1 MSQKTRGL
9 YRLTQVPLLYEALQ
23 SALGAGR
30 SRQLLVEQYIRPNR
44 FDRVLDLG
52 CGPAAI
58 LPLLKEVTYIGID
71 LNPAHIS
78 SAQLAHG
85 DRGTFHVGDFT
96 HRRLDLGESFDIV
109 LCIGLLHHLEDQRA
123 IELAQLAR
131 DYLSPGGRLIT
142 IDPVFADGQSIFARQ
157 LARADSGQC
166 VRTEQGYRALLEMA
180 FEDCVTHVRHDL
192 LRVPYSH
199 CITVATRNVSGA
211 PLAP

>member
-9 YRLTQVPLLYEALQ
+9 YRLLQVPLFYEALQ

-30 SRQLLVEQYIRPNR
+30 TRQLLVEQYIRPKR
-44 FDRVLDLG
+44 LDRVLDLG

-58 LPLLKEVTYIGID
+58 LPLLKEVAYIGID
-71 LNPAHIS
+71 LNPAHIA

-109 LCIGLLHHLEDQRA
+109 LCIGLLHHLEDQRVV
-123 IELAQLAR
+123 ELAQLAR

-142 IDPVFADGQSIFARQ
+142 VDPVFADGQSIFARQ

-166 VRTEQGYRALLEMA
+166 VRTAQGYGALLEMA
-180 FEDCVTHVRHDL
+180 FEDCVTYVRHDL

-199 CITVATRNVSGA
+199 CITVATRN
-211 PLAP
+211 